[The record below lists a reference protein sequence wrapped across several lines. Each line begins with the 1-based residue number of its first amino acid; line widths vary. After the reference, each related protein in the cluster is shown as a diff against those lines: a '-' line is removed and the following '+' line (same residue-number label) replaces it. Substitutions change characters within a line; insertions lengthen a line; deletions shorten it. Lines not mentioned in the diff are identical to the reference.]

1 MRRTAASFRNLRPAL
16 FFCAG
21 KNSFPWAPLANIAR
35 DKVMLLAVL
44 LAPALQPDAFAAPLD
59 YTEADVRDVRG
70 IYDDSLDGGRGLAES
85 ATPPFSSELA
95 IKVAGPK
102 KQLLLSFTNRIRVD
116 FAFTWV
122 AHIRALGLTNFLV
135 GATDDVA
142 VEELTTGKVPCFSMK
157 TNLPQ
162 GEWPWGSSS
171 FKALGP
177 HKIELIYK
185 SIQWGLEVV
194 ITDIDALVSRVQSH
208 TRCPSI
214 RTPPDPT
221 PPYSVPYP
229 PCFHCGARATAH
241 GDHLP
246 QRYTLFCAQP
256 GRRRPTRQQPLPP
269 RGSTDAGPLPLGQRA
284 PGREEAA
291 PSNASATSEAE
302 HRSVCSDQ
310 HSREG
315 TSSAVSRCVAA
326 VFRCIHSSCGPRK
339 ARDPPT
345 TRHETASR
353 CCATP
358 SPTWPATPTPASSP
372 PRTTL
377 ETPRPA
383 VLEAEYVFM

>member
-1 MRRTAASFRNLRPAL
+1 
-16 FFCAG
+16 
-21 KNSFPWAPLANIAR
+21 
-35 DKVMLLAVL
+35 MLLAVL

-214 RTPPDPT
+214 RAPPDPT

-256 GRRRPTRQQPLPP
+256 GRRRPTRQQPLPRAREDGCGPVASRPACPWP
-269 RGSTDAGPLPLGQRA
+269 RG
-284 PGREEAA
+284 GRPIERVC
-291 PSNASATSEAE
+291 
-302 HRSVCSDQ
+302 HVRS
-310 HSREG
+310 
-315 TSSAVSRCVAA
+315 
-326 VFRCIHSSCGPRK
+326 
-339 ARDPPT
+339 
-345 TRHETASR
+345 
-353 CCATP
+353 
-358 SPTWPATPTPASSP
+358 
-372 PRTTL
+372 
-377 ETPRPA
+377 
-383 VLEAEYVFM
+383 

>member
-1 MRRTAASFRNLRPAL
+1 
-16 FFCAG
+16 
-21 KNSFPWAPLANIAR
+21 
-35 DKVMLLAVL
+35 MLLAVL

-214 RTPPDPT
+214 RA
-221 PPYSVPYP
+221 PPYPL
-229 PCFHCGARATAH
+229 H
-241 GDHLP
+241 
-246 QRYTLFCAQP
+246 
-256 GRRRPTRQQPLPP
+256 PTRCRIRPASTAGHERRHTATTSLNGTHCSAHSLAGGAPLASSPFP
-269 RGSTDAGPLPLGQRA
+269 TRGRTDAGPLPLGQRA

-339 ARDPPT
+339 SRDPPT